1 MILPVASSVVM
12 PEMSFAL
19 PSSKSVAPATLSVTK
34 LLPPQLTLIMRS
46 TVHLKSLALTG
57 WPFENTR
64 PLRRVRV

>member
-34 LLPPQLTLIMRS
+34 HLPPQLTLIMRS